1 MTNKT
6 FPRMKPASKKT
17 FILSYQEL
25 CFEHINFSM
34 VLGVVKNYVLSALN
48 LINNSSLIK
57 LKVRYIHSLISETFT
72 FTVNARGLCTFLVSD
87 EEVPNTS

>member
-6 FPRMKPASKKT
+6 FPRMKTASKKT
-17 FILSYQEL
+17 FFLSYREL

-48 LINNSSLIK
+48 MNNNTLIK
-57 LKVRYIHSLISETFT
+57 LKVRYIHCL
-72 FTVNARGLCTFLVSD
+72 ALLGKALLLQ
-87 EEVPNTS
+87 